1 MSENRRIVASTAE
14 IFTLSLLFVS
24 AFNLALRGN
33 AEEMRQLSALF
44 ALCGEGLTLWVLG
57 ELLLLSVLISLL
69 RYVWFSQRVFP
80 NMLMINR
87 ITFMLVSV
95 FVTSGLC
102 AAVFRWFPLDMWEA
116 WLGFVGSFSLA
127 TAVSFGV
134 MVFRTGRESRRYQ
147 QTLAAYNGKC
157 ENAAEGTGENHDD
170 E

>member
-1 MSENRRIVASTAE
+1 MAASAADSATGFLLTGVYTLGFV
-14 IFTLSLLFVS
+14 IPFLLTGLFTSFVLKLIREKKTLTGYVMK
-24 AFNLALRGN
+24 LAG
-33 AEEMRQLSALF
+33 
-44 ALCGEGLTLWVLG
+44 V
-57 ELLLLSVLISLL
+57 I
-69 RYVWFSQRVFP
+69 
-80 NMLMINR
+80 
-87 ITFMLVSV
+87 MLVSV